1 MADSRFKIH
10 EIQAGLGLSGH
21 RFAQLREDV
30 RREVERQGLTTTTL
44 ATNDMRRNV
53 QTLVDTIISRF
64 QKRIS
69 STDAKFVRNA
79 VFRLIHLEKANLVRH
94 RGSKRSIDVSH
105 KDATAKL
112 KRSKSEAESAE
123 EVRPVAK
130 SIPIPTP
137 EFNIPAKL
145 NDAVSSN
152 QTAAVAAS
160 PSLDLTTDMCLTIC
174 EDENRLHPVMLN
186 MSCIFTDVYDE
197 SQANNM
203 FHRAS
208 YQTLCSSLRE
218 EGVIADPT
226 RFKLWGW
233 VNAGPSPGWWRIR
246 ANPSL
251 RSCLLSQARFN
262 ESGCFSFVIT
272 QGMTLALTL

>member
-94 RGSKRSIDVSH
+94 RGTKRSIDVSH
-105 KDATAKL
+105 KNATAKL
-112 KRSKSEAESAE
+112 K
-123 EVRPVAK
+123 
-130 SIPIPTP
+130 
-137 EFNIPAKL
+137 
-145 NDAVSSN
+145 
-152 QTAAVAAS
+152 
-160 PSLDLTTDMCLTIC
+160 
-174 EDENRLHPVMLN
+174 
-186 MSCIFTDVYDE
+186 
-197 SQANNM
+197 
-203 FHRAS
+203 
-208 YQTLCSSLRE
+208 
-218 EGVIADPT
+218 
-226 RFKLWGW
+226 
-233 VNAGPSPGWWRIR
+233 
-246 ANPSL
+246 
-251 RSCLLSQARFN
+251 
-262 ESGCFSFVIT
+262 
-272 QGMTLALTL
+272 